1 MSGDVEHPAQCE
13 AIADDLTELALGT
26 LSGRRR
32 SEVLDHVGSCQPCRA
47 ELEQLTIVVEAV
59 QQLAPRVQ
67 PPLGFEQ
74 RLAERLQGVAT
85 PRPRRYRRVGALSA
99 VAVVVV
105 MLAFGL
111 GALLAPGAG
120 DGKSQTAGTNLVKAN
135 FMSHGQVLGELLVST
150 DSPAW
155 MLVTIHGG
163 EWQGTVTCNVTFSG
177 GQVATIGKFKLSGEY
192 GAWAAPLP
200 SAAGQVRSA
209 QLIDSNG
216 TTLASAELGALDRE
230 VP

>member
-1 MSGDVEHPAQCE
+1 
-13 AIADDLTELALGT
+13 
-26 LSGRRR
+26 
-32 SEVLDHVGSCQPCRA
+32 
-47 ELEQLTIVVEAV
+47 
-59 QQLAPRVQ
+59 
-67 PPLGFEQ
+67 
-74 RLAERLQGVAT
+74 
-85 PRPRRYRRVGALSA
+85 
-99 VAVVVV
+99 
-105 MLAFGL
+105 
-111 GALLAPGAG
+111 
-120 DGKSQTAGTNLVKAN
+120 
-135 FMSHGQVLGELLVST
+135 
-150 DSPAW
+150 